1 MKVKKYIL
9 LVVLVSIMI
18 LVSASAFSRTSI
30 GIFGA
35 IEMPTSSPIW
45 IGATIRSIGESL
57 IGFEI
62 AAMIENNALFAGDF
76 TSFQIIPSVYLCIP
90 MGIMTIYAGAA
101 PVISILGTSINIK
114 QDSFYARGGVQFSLG
129 GIQIFASASE
139 LIFVQGF
146 TPSKKFG
153 LEGGLGLTF

>member
-1 MKVKKYIL
+1 MKKYIL
-9 LVVLVSIMI
+9 FTILVSILI
-18 LVSASAFSRTSI
+18 LGISTTGFSKTSV

-35 IEMPTSSPIW
+35 IEMPTSSTVW

-62 AAMIENNALFAGDF
+62 AAMIENDALFAGNF
-76 TSFQIIPSVYLCIP
+76 TSFQIMPSVYLCIP
-90 MGIMTIYAGAA
+90 MGNLSIYAGVA

-129 GIQIFASASE
+129 GIQIFAGASE
-139 LIFVQGF
+139 LIFIQGF

-153 LEGGLGLTF
+153 VEGGLGLAF